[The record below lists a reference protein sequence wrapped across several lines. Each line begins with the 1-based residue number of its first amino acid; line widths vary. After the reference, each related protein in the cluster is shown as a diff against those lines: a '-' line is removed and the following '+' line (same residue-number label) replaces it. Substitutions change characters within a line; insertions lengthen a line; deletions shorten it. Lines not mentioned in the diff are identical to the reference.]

1 MMIWAIYNALI
12 ADEDISEKV
21 KFKNEDE
28 EYEYR
33 IKFFEYPE
41 AKDVK
46 ETHIIIDP
54 MSTPK
59 PGDYA
64 DDKWLTDDYM
74 FQIDVWSKD
83 MTERDAIA
91 SKIRHLMWQL
101 NFRQTDGIDEYD
113 KDYDIYRDARRYRGK
128 AYRKD
133 FNKL

>member
-1 MMIWAIYNALI
+1 MIWSIYDAFI
-12 ADEDISEKV
+12 ADDVVAEKV
-21 KFKNEDE
+21 GNN
-28 EYEYR
+28 
-33 IKFFEYPE
+33 IKFYEYPE

-59 PGDYA
+59 PDDYA

-91 SKIRHLMWQL
+91 SKIRDLMWQL
-101 NFRQTDGIDEYD
+101 NFRQTDGMDEYD
-113 KDYDIYRDARRYRGK
+113 SDYDIYRDARRYRGK

-133 FNKL
+133 FNNL

>member
-1 MMIWAIYNALI
+1 MIWDIYNALI
-12 ADEDISEKV
+12 ANEYINSV
-21 KFKNEDE
+21 SKNN
-28 EYEYR
+28 
-33 IKFFEYPE
+33 IKFYEYPE
-41 AKDVK
+41 AKNVK

-54 MSTPK
+54 ISPPQ

-83 MTERDAIA
+83 MAERDAIA
-91 SKIRHLMWQL
+91 LKIREIMWQL
-101 NFRQTDGIDEYD
+101 NFRQADGMDEYD

-133 FNKL
+133 FNNL